1 MKADD
6 FPHQPYVWAASQCG
20 HITIGVAAAVLAQAV
35 GLWWPLPL
43 AIAAVYWVVA
53 EYTLQRSALPLDGA
67 VDTAF
72 VAGGA
77 SLPAALAWHPWAAV
91 GLCGLCG
98 AGLAVGALRRAKR

>member
-6 FPHQPYVWAASQCG
+6 FRADPYGWATNQAG
-20 HITIGVAAAVLAQAV
+20 HITIGVAAAVVAQAV

-53 EYTLQRSALPLDGA
+53 EYAMQRSALPLDGA

-98 AGLAVGALRRAKR
+98 AGLAFGAVRRAKR